1 MSGFS
6 LANPH
11 TLEVSEQ
18 IQLFKEIIL
27 AHESE
32 VSTQIAH
39 GHPFITLDFARIL
52 EASYELAQLLL
63 EHPEDVI
70 RAAELALESLDFP
83 GETKNF
89 RVRITNLP
97 RTQELLIQNVRS
109 KHLGTLLLIE
119 GIVKNK
125 SDVRPQIVSARF
137 ECPSCGTV
145 QPEFIT
151 EDTFRPPALCKSCG
165 YRGKLKL
172 LSKDLVDAQ
181 AMVIEDIPEKLE
193 SGQQPKRI
201 NVLLKEDLVSPLSD
215 LRTNPGS
222 KIRISGY
229 IKEVPITTRTGGK
242 STRFEYLFE
251 ANHVEP
257 TEENFFMLEFS
268 DEEVAEIC
276 ALAERNDVYDLLI
289 RAIAP
294 SIYGHDRI
302 KEALVLQML
311 GGLDKQRA
319 DSVRSRGD
327 VHILLV
333 GDPGSGKS
341 QLLKRASKVAPKSRY
356 VSGKGASGAGL
367 TASVVRND
375 FLGGFSLEAGALV
388 LANKGMCL
396 IDEMDKMST
405 EDTSAMHEALE
416 QQSYHPDFEIQ
427 LSDGSTRRIG
437 LLVDEQFERHPERE
451 RHGIDCEII
460 EGPEL
465 SITRFDPHTFE
476 VTDRPVTRVSRH
488 RAPDTLIKITYAN
501 GETIKVTP
509 EHPVMVLT
517 ERGLEEIPA
526 EHVTSGMIAPFRF
539 HDPTTVRIR
548 SARCGDR
555 EVLIDDDI
563 GSLFGIIASEGHSSR
578 NETHRT
584 REVGFSN
591 TNRNVAE
598 RFERICRT
606 RLGDGSMSIRT
617 KGRANPLYVVR
628 MTKHDTYH
636 FFDDQ
641 APELLRTAKHKRVPD
656 TIKRSP
662 RTVREAFVSSFFTGD
677 GFVDSNRVGL
687 CTSSA
692 RLATDLRSLL
702 TSLEIYSYEAVDNDF
717 FKIVVS
723 GADSIERFVAL
734 VDRSDARKMRCE
746 SILRR
751 ARAKRNDRDRLPGWA
766 AAAMR
771 HVLKTLRIDSG
782 YYLQSLHSN
791 GTVHRATLRAS
802 LERVRERIDTIRTLT
817 ESAETESLI
826 RAARLAGY
834 DRSQLNA
841 FAQVPTSTTHHLPAC
856 VHAQVRLREAAVSCA
871 TTRIARLEPI
881 IASFDRILDPKMRF
895 VPITRTR
902 RIPADCAWV
911 YDVTVEPESLFVTNG
926 LVLHNTISIS
936 KANIQATLPSQTT
949 VLAAANPKYG
959 RFDSYQNI
967 YNQIDMPPALIS
979 RFDLIFIVR
988 DVADQKNDEKMAA
1001 HILDLHAN
1009 PEELEMPLPDL
1020 FLRKFFAYAKQH
1032 IRPKLTQTA
1041 RDEISRYYVK
1051 MRSQASSQEGVRSIP
1066 LTARQLEALV
1076 RLAEASARVRLS
1088 EHVTKQDAERAIN
1101 LLHYC
1106 LTQVAADETGQ
1117 IDIDRITS
1125 GVPSSQRSRI
1135 YTVKKIIEE
1144 LESEIGNKIPKT
1156 DITTRAAEKNI
1167 SATELDE
1174 ILTKLVRSGDLY
1186 EPTSGTYSKLS

>member
-1 MSGFS
+1 MPGYSVTEPRS
-6 LANPH
+6 
-11 TLEVSEQ
+11 LEVSEQ
-18 IQLFKEIIL
+18 IQLFKEIIQ

-32 VSTQIAH
+32 VSIQIAH
-39 GHPFITLDFARIL
+39 GHAFFLLDFSRIL

-63 EHPEDVI
+63 DHPEDVI

-97 RTQELLIQNVRS
+97 ETQELLIQNVRS
-109 KHLGTLLLIE
+109 KHLSRLILIE

-151 EDTFRPPALCKSCG
+151 EDTFKAPALCKSCG

-215 LRTNPGS
+215 LQTNPGS
-222 KIRISGY
+222 KVRISGW
-229 IKEVPITTRTGGK
+229 IKEVPVTTRTGGK

-257 TEENFFMLEFS
+257 TEEDFFMLEFS
-268 DEEVAEIC
+268 DEEIAEIH
-276 ALAERNDVYDLLI
+276 ALAKRPDIYDLLV

-311 GGLDKQRA
+311 SGLDKLRA
-319 DSVRSRGD
+319 DAVRTRGD

-416 QQSYHPDFEIQ
+416 QQ
-427 LSDGSTRRIG
+427 
-437 LLVDEQFERHPERE
+437 
-451 RHGIDCEII
+451 
-460 EGPEL
+460 
-465 SITRFDPHTFE
+465 
-476 VTDRPVTRVSRH
+476 
-488 RAPDTLIKITYAN
+488 
-501 GETIKVTP
+501 
-509 EHPVMVLT
+509 
-517 ERGLEEIPA
+517 
-526 EHVTSGMIAPFRF
+526 
-539 HDPTTVRIR
+539 
-548 SARCGDR
+548 
-555 EVLIDDDI
+555 
-563 GSLFGIIASEGHSSR
+563 
-578 NETHRT
+578 
-584 REVGFSN
+584 
-591 TNRNVAE
+591 
-598 RFERICRT
+598 
-606 RLGDGSMSIRT
+606 
-617 KGRANPLYVVR
+617 
-628 MTKHDTYH
+628 
-636 FFDDQ
+636 
-641 APELLRTAKHKRVPD
+641 
-656 TIKRSP
+656 
-662 RTVREAFVSSFFTGD
+662 
-677 GFVDSNRVGL
+677 
-687 CTSSA
+687 
-692 RLATDLRSLL
+692 
-702 TSLEIYSYEAVDNDF
+702 
-717 FKIVVS
+717 
-723 GADSIERFVAL
+723 
-734 VDRSDARKMRCE
+734 
-746 SILRR
+746 
-751 ARAKRNDRDRLPGWA
+751 
-766 AAAMR
+766 
-771 HVLKTLRIDSG
+771 
-782 YYLQSLHSN
+782 
-791 GTVHRATLRAS
+791 
-802 LERVRERIDTIRTLT
+802 
-817 ESAETESLI
+817 
-826 RAARLAGY
+826 
-834 DRSQLNA
+834 
-841 FAQVPTSTTHHLPAC
+841 
-856 VHAQVRLREAAVSCA
+856 
-871 TTRIARLEPI
+871 
-881 IASFDRILDPKMRF
+881 
-895 VPITRTR
+895 
-902 RIPADCAWV
+902 
-911 YDVTVEPESLFVTNG
+911 
-926 LVLHNTISIS
+926 TISIS

-979 RFDLIFIVR
+979 RFDLIFVVR
-988 DVADQKNDEKMAA
+988 DVADPKTDEKMAS
-1001 HILDLHAN
+1001 HILELHAN
-1009 PEELEMPLPDL
+1009 PDDLEMPLPDQ
-1020 FLRKFFAYAKQH
+1020 FLRKYFAYAKQH
-1032 IRPKLTQTA
+1032 VRPKLTQA
-1041 RDEISRYYVK
+1041 AKDEISRYYVK
-1051 MRSQASSQEGVRSIP
+1051 MRSQSSAQEGVRSIP

-1076 RLAEASARVRLS
+1076 RLAEASARLRLS
-1088 EHVTKQDAERAIN
+1088 EHVTKQDAERSIN

-1106 LTQVAADETGQ
+1106 LTQVAADESGQ

-1125 GVPSSQRSRI
+1125 GVPSSQRSKI
-1135 YTVKKIIEE
+1135 YTVKRIVEE
-1144 LESEIGNKIPKT
+1144 LESQIGNKIPKSE
-1156 DITTRAAEKNI
+1156 IEARAAEKNI
-1167 SATELDE
+1167 STTELEE